1 MSRLAPLASASIVWV
16 SLLASA
22 MAEDAARQPVAKA
35 PIHSTVRLD
44 PVSISPDSPNREVI
58 VEITLQPGYKTY
70 WRTPGDSGVPPT
82 FDWSKSDN
90 LGSVTVKWPAPK
102 WFFDGSG
109 YAIGYGGRTRF
120 PVSVVAQD
128 KDKPLLLKLNL
139 DYAVCKEICIP
150 AKAEASLRLPAA
162 TEAVS
167 LPLVEPFK
175 GNIPRRVG
183 LGEAV
188 DGIAIAAVEGPV
200 DALVVKVRV
209 PQEAAEAT
217 DSRLFVEGPEG
228 WLFGK
233 PEREVLEGGE
243 LRFNVPLSDKP
254 KHISATKIPHLMTFA
269 AAGRSIEVVSDLD
282 VGAIAR

>member
-1 MSRLAPLASASIVWV
+1 MSRFAPLASAVIVWG
-16 SLLASA
+16 SLVASA
-22 MAEDAARQPVAKA
+22 MAEDAAWKPGAKA
-35 PIHSTVRLD
+35 PAHSTVRLD
-44 PVSISPDSPNREVI
+44 PASVPPDSPNREVI
-58 VEITLQPGYKTY
+58 VEIALQPGYKTY

-82 FDWSKSDN
+82 FDWSKSEN

-128 KDKPLLLKLNL
+128 KSKPLIVKLNL

-167 LPLVEPFK
+167 LPLAEPFT

-183 LGEAV
+183 LGETI

-200 DALVVKVRV
+200 DALVVRARV
-209 PQEAAEAT
+209 PQDAAA

-233 PEREVLEGGE
+233 PERVQLEGGE
-243 LRFNVPLSDKP
+243 LRFSVPLSDKP
-254 KHISATKIPHLMTFA
+254 KHISATRIPLLMTFA
-269 AAGRSIEVVSDLD
+269 VAGRSIEVVSDLD
-282 VGAIAR
+282 VSAIAR

>member
-1 MSRLAPLASASIVWV
+1 MSSLAALASASFVWV
-16 SLLASA
+16 GLLAHA
-22 MAEDAARQPVAKA
+22 TAQEATWQPVAKA
-35 PIHSTVRLD
+35 PTHSVVRLD
-44 PVSISPDSPNREVI
+44 PVGIVPDSPNREVM
-58 VEITLQPGYKTY
+58 VEIALQPGYKTY

-128 KDKPLLLKLNL
+128 KDKPLVLRLNL
-139 DYAVCKEICIP
+139 DYAVCKDICIP

-162 TEAVS
+162 NEAVS
-167 LPLVEPFK
+167 LPLAEPFT
-175 GNIPRRVG
+175 GNIPRRIG
-183 LGEAV
+183 LGEAI

-209 PQEAAEAT
+209 PQEAAAAS
-217 DSRLFVEGPEG
+217 DSTLFVEGPEG

-233 PEREVLEGGE
+233 PEREMGDGGE
-243 LRFNVPLSDKP
+243 LRFIVPLSDKP
-254 KHISATKIPHLMTFA
+254 KHISATKIPLLMTFVVA
-269 AAGRSIEVVSDLD
+269 SRSIEVVSDLD
-282 VGAIAR
+282 VDAVAR